1 MSKTL
6 RFFRLS
12 SFNNNNYRYMSTASL
27 ICSGKELA
35 GAGLKLAV
43 GATGLK
49 SSVQVLSV
57 DEPNVN
63 KQTERYTTFLNRKM

>member
-1 MSKTL
+1 
-6 RFFRLS
+6 
-12 SFNNNNYRYMSTASL
+12 MSTASL